1 MAEAQVTL
9 ASVVAKLALAA
20 SEGSGV
26 QLTAPEV
33 KLLQSYLDLVSNDF
47 PPVAVVITPE
57 R

>member
-1 MAEAQVTL
+1 MAEAPVTL
-9 ASVVAKLALAA
+9 VSVLAKLARAA